1 MGTQVGIPWVS
12 SKMWKTFALPRMLY
26 GLEMCSLRQSV
37 VEQLESVQRGILGRI
52 QCLPDRVAIVAVYGL
67 LGIRPI
73 EQEPD
78 IRKLSLFA
86 TVMFEALLEHEIAQ
100 RQLAVKDIN
109 LDSWFTQCNLLLHKY
124 GLSNAYLIKPCS
136 NFVLLIVKRRYFRG
150 GSFCFMSWCL
160 KFFVLLAPYVCFHIF
175 N

>member
-1 MGTQVGIPWVS
+1 
-12 SKMWKTFALPRMLY
+12 
-26 GLEMCSLRQSV
+26 MCSLRQSV

-52 QCLPDRVAIVAVYGL
+52 QSLPDRVAIVAVYGL

-73 EQEPD
+73 EQELD

-124 GLSNAYLIKPCS
+124 GLSNAYLIDSFQTKGAFKEAISRGWINMFS
-136 NFVLLIVKRRYFRG
+136 NG
-150 GSFCFMSWCL
+150 GMRMLSL
-160 KFFVLLAPYVCFHIF
+160 NQP
-175 N
+175 

>member
-1 MGTQVGIPWVS
+1 MS

-26 GLEMCSLRQSV
+26 RLEVCNLRQSDI
-37 VEQLESVQRGILGRI
+37 EQLESVQRGILRRI

-86 TVMFEALLEHEIAQ
+86 TVMFDEASHEIAQ
-100 RQLAVKDIN
+100 RQFALKDIN
-109 LDSWFTQCNLLLHKY
+109 SDSWSMQCNLLLHKY
-124 GLSNAYLIKPCS
+124 GLSNAYRIKDSFQTKGALKEAISRGWISMFS
-136 NFVLLIVKRRYFRG
+136 NNGMRMLSLNQ
-150 GSFCFMSWCL
+150 
-160 KFFVLLAPYVCFHIF
+160 P
-175 N
+175 